1 MHGVQKKKSILCSLT
16 SLIVSLYGIYVTSRS
31 MKKIEKIQ
39 EPALNI
45 LYPLRVKMIFRK
57 IWRALFSYNARFE
70 IRPFALLPTKIVNLF
85 SCDKNYKGKQEQNC
99 VFNPCITVERSGRLQ
114 KEQALL
120 LPEEVLHFSC
130 LEKFLLEVLQYRSMN

>member
-99 VFNPCITVERSGRLQ
+99 VFNPCITVERSGFKKNKHFFCL
-114 KEQALL
+114 KMCYISA
-120 LPEEVLHFSC
+120 VLKNFSW
-130 LEKFLLEVLQYRSMN
+130 KSSNTGQ